1 MAKEYKVLSFDYVD
15 ASSWEM
21 PNYTK
26 RVQDILN
33 KHKDTHV
40 PITVTRSMVVLQA
53 KN

>member
-15 ASSWEM
+15 RDSWEM

-33 KHKDTHV
+33 EHKNTHEL
-40 PITVTRSMVVLQA
+40 ITVTRSMVVMQA